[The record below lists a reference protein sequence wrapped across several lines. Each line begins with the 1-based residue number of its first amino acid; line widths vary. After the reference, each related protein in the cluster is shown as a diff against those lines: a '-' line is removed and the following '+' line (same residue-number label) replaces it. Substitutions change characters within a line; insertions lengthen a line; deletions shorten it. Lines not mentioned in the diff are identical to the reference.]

1 MEFNDKD
8 YFSDLEIDEYNLVEE
23 WQNQAGLFMSYASSS
38 ADVQQQLDDMKDRLD
53 VKQAQ
58 VELDIRNG
66 VYPLAGDVKVTDKA
80 VAALVTNDPDVIKL
94 KQQYNE
100 LKKEATLYKKIEQSF
115 EMRKKALENI
125 VILTGREQYAE
136 PRDKSGTVETHI
148 TNEKEQKIQ
157 NNVNRLNTKNKR

>member
-1 MEFNDKD
+1 MEFKEQN
-8 YFSDLEIDEYNLVEE
+8 YFADLEIDEYNLIEE

-38 ADVQQQLDDMKDRLD
+38 ADTQQELDDTKDQLD

-80 VAALVTNDPDVIKL
+80 VAALVTNDPEVIKL

-100 LKKEATLYKKIEQSF
+100 LKKEATLYKKIEQAF

-136 PRDKSGTVETHI
+136 PRDKSGDVETRI

-157 NNVNRLNTKNKR
+157 NKLNKLNQK

>member
-1 MEFNDKD
+1 MEFKEQN
-8 YFSDLEIDEYNLVEE
+8 YFADLEIDEYNLIEE

-38 ADVQQQLDDMKDRLD
+38 AGTQQELDDTKDRLD

-80 VAALVTNDPDVIKL
+80 VAALVTNDPEVIKL

-100 LKKEATLYKKIEQSF
+100 LKKEATLYKKIEQAF

-136 PRDKSGTVETHI
+136 PRDKSGDVETRI

-157 NNVNRLNTKNKR
+157 NKLNKLNQR

>member
-1 MEFNDKD
+1 MEFKEQN
-8 YFSDLEIDEYNLVEE
+8 YFADLEIDEYNLIEE

-38 ADVQQQLDDMKDRLD
+38 ADTQQELDDTKDRLD

-66 VYPLAGDVKVTDKA
+66 VYSLMGEVKITDKA
-80 VAALVTNDPDVIKL
+80 VAALVTNDPEVIKL

-100 LKKEATLYKKIEQSF
+100 LKKEATLYKKIEQAF

-136 PRDKSGTVETHI
+136 PRDKSGDVETRI

-157 NNVNRLNTKNKR
+157 NKLNKLNKR

>member
-1 MEFNDKD
+1 MEFKEQN
-8 YFSDLEIDEYNLVEE
+8 YFADLEIDEYNLIEE

-38 ADVQQQLDDMKDRLD
+38 ADTQQELDDTKDRLD

-66 VYPLAGDVKVTDKA
+66 VYPLVEEVKITDKA
-80 VAALVTNDPDVIKL
+80 VAALVTNDPEVIKL

-100 LKKEATLYKKIEQSF
+100 LKKEATLYKKIEQAF

-136 PRDKSGTVETHI
+136 PRDKSGDVETRI

-157 NNVNRLNTKNKR
+157 NKLNRLNKR

>member
-1 MEFNDKD
+1 MEFKEQN
-8 YFSDLEIDEYNLVEE
+8 YFADLEIDEYNLIEE

-38 ADVQQQLDDMKDRLD
+38 ADTQQELDDTKDRLD

-80 VAALVTNDPDVIKL
+80 VAALVTNDPEVIKL

-100 LKKEATLYKKIEQSF
+100 LKKEATLYKKIEQAF

-136 PRDKSGTVETHI
+136 PRDKSGDVETRI
-148 TNEKEQKIQ
+148 INEKEQKIQ
-157 NNVNRLNTKNKR
+157 NKLNKLNQR